1 MERFYQYIQDVK
13 SGQILTNKYIKL
25 AIKRYEADIKRTE
38 SDEQYP
44 FYFDIEAGLRV
55 VAFLECLKLYREQW
69 AGKQLVLEPWQVFII
84 VNLYGWKR
92 KETKKRR
99 FTKAFIFVARKNG
112 KTTLLSGLPL
122 WDILTTR
129 GGEAYCAAT
138 KRDQAKI
145 AYQNIKEFVRQN
157 PGLTK
162 RLRVYNSSDRIV
174 CDSTASKIEA
184 LSADYD
190 SMDGLD
196 PSCVIIDECSAMKN
210 YGIIKVLQS
219 GTYSR
224 PEPLLIQITSGG
236 DNLSSVGRLEYERS
250 VKVLEGSMEADD
262 YFTMLYCLDEKDDWR
277 NEKVYAKANPNLGI
291 SVSLDA
297 LIKARDEALQQ
308 PSLEGEFRVKN
319 LNQWV
324 SPMTSWISARN
335 WNKCVV
341 NGRDNKVTDEMLK
354 PVVCCGAID
363 LSKRH
368 DFTVFTKYFYLPSLS
383 KYYAKHRFYIP
394 DAQVEDKMKH
404 DSPMIR
410 KWIEKGYITATP
422 GEIIDYDFM
431 FNDIRKDLEMYSIRE
446 IAFDPYNAAT
456 LMKEIGPLVDL
467 IEYPQNMKHMS
478 PASKN
483 WEAAIMSQ
491 QIIDD
496 NPVMKWMVSNCAIYT
511 DANGNIKPRKDTR
524 DNNSPKRIDGVVTSV
539 MAHSRLKTLLDE
551 GVDLRTAEEI
561 QKDLEKLLGD
571 IPY

>member
-1 MERFYQYIQDVK
+1 MERLYQYVDDVK
-13 SGQILTNKYIKL
+13 RGKILTNKYIKL
-25 AIKRYEADIKRTE
+25 SIDRFEKDLKN
-38 SDEQYP
+38 SKKKSYP
-44 FYFDIEAGLRV
+44 YYFDEKRGSHV
-55 VAFLECLKLYREQW
+55 VSFLECLKLYREQW
-69 AGKQLVLEPWQVFII
+69 AGKPLVLQPWQVFII
-84 VNLYGWKR
+84 ANIYGWKR
-92 KETKKRR
+92 KDNHRRR

-122 WDILTTR
+122 WDILTTK

-145 AYQNIKEFVRQN
+145 AYNNIKEFIRQN
-157 PGLTK
+157 RGLAS
-162 RLRVYNSSDRIV
+162 RLRVYKSSSRIV
-174 CDSTASKIEA
+174 CDNTASKIEA
-184 LSADYD
+184 LSSDYD

-210 YGIIKVLQS
+210 YGIVKVLQS

-262 YFTMLYCLDEKDDWR
+262 YFTMLYTLDEKDDWR
-277 NEKVYAKANPNLGI
+277 NEKVYAKANPNLGVT
-291 SVSLDA
+291 VSLEA

-335 WNKCVV
+335 WNKCSI
-341 NGRDNKVTDEMLK
+341 NGRDIEVTDDMLK
-354 PVVCCGAID
+354 KVFACGAVD

-383 KYYAKHRFYIP
+383 KYYAQHRFYIP
-394 DAQVEDKMKH
+394 EKQIEDKMKH

-410 KWIEKGYITATP
+410 KWIEQGYITATP
-422 GEIIDYDFM
+422 GEVIDYDVM
-431 FNDIRKDLEMYSIRE
+431 YADIRKDLEEYSIKE
-446 IAFDPYNAAT
+446 IAFDPYNSVT

-467 IEYPQNMKHMS
+467 VEYPQSMKHMS
-478 PASKN
+478 PSSKN
-483 WEAAIMSQ
+483 WEASIMKGE
-491 QIIDD
+491 IIDN
-496 NPVMKWMVSNCAIYT
+496 NPVMKWMVSNTSIYT
-511 DANGNIKPRKDTR
+511 DANGNIKPQKDSK
-524 DNNSPKRIDGVVTSV
+524 DGNSPKRIDGVITSI
-539 MAHSRLKTLLDE
+539 MAYSRVLFLLEE

-561 QKDLEKLLGD
+561 RSDMERLLD
-571 IPY
+571 EVPY